1 MLTELE
7 TKLLGVMM
15 MVIML
20 GMGASLTFRDFLI
33 AFKKP
38 KGVLVGLLCQYGI
51 MPFLGYALA
60 MALGLPPALAVGLI
74 LMGCMPGGTTSN
86 IFAYFSKGVLALSIM
101 MTSVSTLVAVAAVPA
116 LIAFYS
122 GQAGVTG
129 EFAIPAANVAQ
140 VLVVLLVPT
149 IIGMFLRKAN
159 PNVGATIELIGSL
172 LGVVVI
178 LFLVGSWVPRNYQ
191 LLLSTPWPVF
201 AAAVGLGL
209 AGMLLGYWLSR
220 LLKQDNNRSRTIS
233 LETGI
238 QNGPLAVLIVTL
250 TFKDELQQQVLLIP
264 VLYSLFIVL
273 TSSAITVWYRRSA
286 TREALARDSAKVQA
300 LGSGGAAMAG
310 ATAAR

>member
-38 KGVLVGLLCQYGI
+38 KGVLVGMLCQYGI
-51 MPFLGYALA
+51 MPFLAYLLA
-60 MALGLPPALAVGLI
+60 VLLGLPPALAVGLI

-86 IFAYFSKGVLALSIM
+86 IFAYFSKASLALSIM

-122 GQAGVTG
+122 KLAGVTG
-129 EFAIPAANVAQ
+129 EFAIPASNVAQ

-149 IIGMFLRKAN
+149 IIGMILRKTN
-159 PNVGATIELIGSL
+159 PNIGATVELIGSM
-172 LGVVVI
+172 LGIVVI
-178 LFLVGSWVPRNYQ
+178 LFLVVSWVPRNYQ
-191 LLLSTPWPVF
+191 LLLSTPWPIFF
-201 AAAVGLGL
+201 AAIGLGL
-209 AGMLLGYWLSR
+209 IGMLLGYWLSR
-220 LLKQDNNRSRTIS
+220 LLRQDNNRSRTIS

-250 TFKDELQQQVLLIP
+250 TFKDEMQQQVLLIP

-273 TSSAITVWYRRSA
+273 TSSAVTVWFRKTA
-286 TREALARDSAKVQA
+286 TREALARDAAKV
-300 LGSGGAAMAG
+300 GAA
-310 ATAAR
+310 AA

>member
-1 MLTELE
+1 MLTEFE
-7 TKLLGVMM
+7 TKLLGAMM

-38 KGVLVGLLCQYGI
+38 KGVMVGLLCQYGI

-60 MALGLPPALAVGLI
+60 VALGLSPAMAVGLI

-86 IFAYFSKGVLALSIM
+86 IFTYFSKGALALSIM
-101 MTSVSTLVAVAAVPA
+101 MTSVSTLVAVAAVPS

-122 GQAGVTG
+122 QMAGVTG
-129 EFAIPAANVAQ
+129 EFAIPASNVAQ

-149 IIGMFLRKAN
+149 VIGMVLRKTN
-159 PNVGATIELIGSL
+159 PNIGATIELIGSM
-172 LGVVVI
+172 LGVFVI
-178 LFLVGSWVPRNYQ
+178 VFLIVSWVPRNYQ
-191 LLLSTPWPVF
+191 LLLSTPWYVF
-201 AAAVGLGL
+201 FAAVGLGL
-209 AGMLLGYWLSR
+209 IGMLLGYWLAR
-220 LLKQDNNRSRTIS
+220 MLRQDNNRSRTIS

-250 TFKDELQQQVLLIP
+250 TFQGEMQQQVLLIP

-273 TSSAITVWYRRSA
+273 TSSAVTVWYRKNA
-286 TREALARDSAKVQA
+286 TREALARDSAKIGNAV
-300 LGSGGAAMAG
+300 AA
-310 ATAAR
+310 

>member
-1 MLTELE
+1 MLTPLE
-7 TKLLGVMM
+7 TTLLGIMM

-38 KGVLVGLLCQYGI
+38 KGVLVGLLCQFGI
-51 MPFLGYALA
+51 MPFLGYLLA
-60 MALGLPPALAVGLI
+60 VVLGLPPALAVGLI

-86 IFAYFSKGVLALSIM
+86 IFTYFSKGVLALSIM
-101 MTSVSTLVAVAAVPA
+101 MTSVSTLCAVVFVPA

-122 GQAGVTG
+122 KLAGVTG

-149 IIGMFLRKAN
+149 VIGMVLRKAN
-159 PNVGATIELIGSL
+159 PNVGATVELIGSM
-172 LGVVVI
+172 LGIFVI
-178 LFLVGSWVPRNYQ
+178 LFLIVSWVPRNYQ
-191 LLLSTPWPVF
+191 LLLSTPWYVFF
-201 AAAVGLGL
+201 AAIGLGL
-209 AGMLLGYWLSR
+209 FGMLLGYFLSR
-220 LLKQDNNRSRTIS
+220 AVRQDLNRSRTIS

-250 TFKDELQQQVLLIP
+250 TFTGEMQQQVLLVP

-273 TSSAITVWYRRSA
+273 SSSAVTVWYRSMA
-286 TREALARDSAKVQA
+286 TREALARDAAKV
-300 LGSGGAAMAG
+300 
-310 ATAAR
+310 ATA